1 MKRSK
6 YNMASFLI
14 VLFYL
19 AMSDFFGI
27 VDFSL
32 LFPGEMYDYV
42 IALTFVLAIL
52 IFFKSRCIVK
62 ITNIHFEFWPF
73 LGVIM
78 IAVIQAIL
86 MQTQRQQSFSESFS
100 VIRELAFIFV
110 FAGFCLLNYNPYSL
124 VKLIIKFDIISVC
137 VYALEMICGGPIFNA
152 SIHATGIYEILGGL
166 RIWRCWVDIPTFEL
180 FTIPYLLISVVRKD
194 YVFYTRRKD
203 MTALCIILL
212 GVILKLGRGELVS
225 VCASA
230 MIAYFCVDRP
240 SAGKLLKR
248 ISKVVVLIIVVMG
261 LMFIFA
267 NGIFQRLIS
276 GVIAV
281 LNLTNS
287 SESTTLSIR
296 TQTLVVRWNYL
307 LDHNAMLF
315 GIGPYSYKAQL
326 VIDPF
331 DTFATNRGVFS
342 PDNAYATFLV
352 RYGVI
357 GTALYVF
364 GFVKNFF
371 NLKKDKSKLF
381 LALGSLL
388 LGSLIGGFSGY
399 DALGKQTLIKV
410 GLLLALCIKE
420 RKYVVLRRSHN

>member
-152 SIHATGIYEILGGL
+152 SITCY
-166 RIWRCWVDIPTFEL
+166 R
-180 FTIPYLLISVVRKD
+180 
-194 YVFYTRRKD
+194 
-203 MTALCIILL
+203 
-212 GVILKLGRGELVS
+212 
-225 VCASA
+225 
-230 MIAYFCVDRP
+230 
-240 SAGKLLKR
+240 
-248 ISKVVVLIIVVMG
+248 
-261 LMFIFA
+261 
-267 NGIFQRLIS
+267 
-276 GVIAV
+276 
-281 LNLTNS
+281 NL
-287 SESTTLSIR
+287 
-296 TQTLVVRWNYL
+296 
-307 LDHNAMLF
+307 
-315 GIGPYSYKAQL
+315 
-326 VIDPF
+326 
-331 DTFATNRGVFS
+331 
-342 PDNAYATFLV
+342 
-352 RYGVI
+352 
-357 GTALYVF
+357 
-364 GFVKNFF
+364 
-371 NLKKDKSKLF
+371 
-381 LALGSLL
+381 
-388 LGSLIGGFSGY
+388 
-399 DALGKQTLIKV
+399 
-410 GLLLALCIKE
+410 
-420 RKYVVLRRSHN
+420 